1 LRTLAAEAPL
11 TNNGLSSPEIE
22 VRLTVDGTKC
32 TFIA

>member
-1 LRTLAAEAPL
+1 MLRLRL

-22 VRLTVDGTKC
+22 VRLTVDGTKS